1 VKIIDKIRRLLW
13 GEPKS
18 HEEIAEAK
26 RIEHDQRNVRV
37 DQLGYGETRVPRD
50 PR

>member
-1 VKIIDKIRRLLW
+1 MKILEKIRRLLW

-26 RIEHDQRNVRV
+26 RIEQDQRNVRV
-37 DQLGYGETRVPRD
+37 DELGYGETRVPRD
-50 PR
+50 RR